1 MLTVGE
7 EAFQRLKRHAE
18 RWPFWRRAGNEGRGL
33 PPCRGVAA
41 VLQPGEG
48 NKREA
53 GGGSEDSRSP
63 PRSGLPSFSA
73 MWCPATRPRFVP
85 MLQLLLL
92 LLANGELQGDAE
104 AAERATLLSP
114 FFGTKSRYE
123 ELHPY
128 LLRDP
133 LSLGPPLSGFPLP
146 PASCTPLQL
155 SAVMRHG
162 TRFPTRKQIEK
173 LASLHG
179 LLRGG
184 GGGKRC
190 SVAERLARW
199 EMWYQPSM
207 DGKLA
212 PKGFSDMG
220 MLAKRLASRFPSLL
234 APGRRLAFTSSS
246 KHRCVDSSKAF
257 REGLREALMS
267 GGGKNVT
274 LTETF
279 EINDKLMRFFDH
291 CEKFVRDVEDNDTA
305 MHEVDAFKESPE
317 MMKVVNKT
325 THTLCLPAEDL
336 NADLVQVA
344 FFTCSFGLS
353 IKNISS
359 PWCSLFNKEDAKAL
373 EYLNDLKQYWKRAY
387 GYNINSQ
394 SSCILLQDIFKN
406 LDKAVSESKRSK
418 PISSPVIIQFGHA
431 ETLQPLLSLMGY
443 FKDKVP
449 LNARNYRSQSKRKFR
464 SGRIV
469 PYAANL
475 LFVLYHC
482 DQARSPK
489 DEYKVQILLNEKL
502 LPFTY
507 SGKTVSLYTKLKNH
521 YKYSLQNCEF
531 AKVCSIKKNGTSIK
545 LL

>member
-1 MLTVGE
+1 M
-7 EAFQRLKRHAE
+7 
-18 RWPFWRRAGNEGRGL
+18 GN
-33 PPCRGVAA
+33 
-41 VLQPGEG
+41 
-48 NKREA
+48 
-53 GGGSEDSRSP
+53 
-63 PRSGLPSFSA
+63 
-73 MWCPATRPRFVP
+73 PATCRRFVS
-85 MLQLLLL
+85 MLLLL
-92 LLANGELQGDAE
+92 LLALLLLPANGESQGD
-104 AAERATLLSP
+104 AERATLLSP

-133 LSLGPPLSGFPLP
+133 FSLGPALSGFPLP
-146 PASCTPLQL
+146 PASCTPLHL
-155 SAVMRHG
+155 SAVVRHG

-173 LASLHG
+173 LARLHG
-179 LLRGG
+179 LLRGD
-184 GGGKRC
+184 GKRC

-199 EMWYQPSM
+199 EMWYQPDM

-212 PKGFSDMG
+212 PKGERDMR
-220 MLAKRLASRFPSLL
+220 MLAKRLVARFPSLL

-246 KHRCVDSSKAF
+246 KHRCVDSSGAF
-257 REGLREALMS
+257 RAGLREALYGQLS
-267 GGGKNVT
+267 DGEKNVT

-305 MHEVDAFKESPE
+305 LYEVDAFKESPE
-317 MMKVVNKT
+317 MMKIVNKT
-325 THTLCLPAEDL
+325 THTLCLPVEDL
-336 NADLVQVA
+336 NADLLQVA

-359 PWCSLFNKEDAKAL
+359 PWCSLFNKEDAKVL

-387 GYNINSQ
+387 GYNINSE
-394 SSCILLQDIFKN
+394 SSCVLFQDIFEN

-431 ETLQPLLSLMGY
+431 ETLQPLLALMGY

-449 LNARNYRSQSKRKFR
+449 LNASNYHSQSKRKFR

-521 YKYSLQNCEF
+521 YKYFLQNCEF
-531 AKVCSIKKNGTSIK
+531 AEVCSIKKNGTTLNS
-545 LL
+545 L